1 LSHPRYEIHNIT
13 LSGDIHP
20 ATYDTDRKRR
30 EYTCQEGF
38 EQSKTELCRLA
49 LCRQPDFDKEIVLC
63 TDSSQF
69 GMGCIAAQ
77 EVHGKLCPLEY
88 YSATHTDQAKRY
100 GSSKREC
107 LAIIKSIEHFAPL
120 VNDSRFKCRLY
131 TDHAPLTSLTN
142 PGCTS
147 HPRASCAYHITRG
160 SPLHP
165 PIVLYNIENYCG

>member
-1 LSHPRYEIHNIT
+1 VHRLVAIW
-13 LSGDIHP
+13 D
-20 ATYDTDRKRR
+20 
-30 EYTCQEGF
+30 GF
-38 EQSKTELCRLA
+38 
-49 LCRQPDFDKEIVLC
+49 
-63 TDSSQF
+63 
-69 GMGCIAAQ
+69 CIAAQ